1 MALPLPHRVAMNWG
15 TPEEPDVRNPAA
27 SCPSLSAK
35 FWEELGRTE
44 VRGREDLDMARKPTA
59 FGLCQLH
66 LVLGQVNFAEVIST
80 HLSGL
85 CMWGQ
90 RHQSSKTSSSL
101 ASSEQN
107 VKHRHE
113 RKGAAH
119 CPGGRK

>member
-1 MALPLPHRVAMNWG
+1 
-15 TPEEPDVRNPAA
+15 
-27 SCPSLSAK
+27 
-35 FWEELGRTE
+35 
-44 VRGREDLDMARKPTA
+44 MARKPTA

-101 ASSEQN
+101 ASSEQTLN
-107 VKHRHE
+107 TGM
-113 RKGAAH
+113 KGKELLIVQE
-119 CPGGRK
+119 GGSRVLQGGNTASSIQSSKASQRQGDLLWLPTILPSH